1 MVLLRLALLQLA
13 LRLAAGAG
21 SVALA
26 LPLAVL
32 RLRLLL
38 PANGQFDV
46 AVPPA
51 IARSFTEDYAGA
63 SVQVAKFGFYVGPVS
78 LGPRRCGG

>member
-1 MVLLRLALLQLA
+1 VSLLI
-13 LRLAAGAG
+13 
-21 SVALA
+21 VATGGQ
-26 LPLAVL
+26 AV
-32 RLRLLL
+32 RAIAE
-38 PANGQFDV
+38 ANGQFDV